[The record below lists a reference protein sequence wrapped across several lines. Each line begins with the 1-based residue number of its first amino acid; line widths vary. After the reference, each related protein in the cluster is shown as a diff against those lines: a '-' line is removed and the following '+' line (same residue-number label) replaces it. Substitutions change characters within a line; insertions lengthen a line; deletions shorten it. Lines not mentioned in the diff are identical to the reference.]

1 MIGMKL
7 GLMGFIALVVVSD
20 KVTVFEG
27 TWCFLPLVN
36 LSAVIIQAVQR
47 GSSLESTRPARTH
60 NFTFFKVVGKILKR
74 NCS

>member
-20 KVTVFEG
+20 KVTVFER
-27 TWCFLPLVN
+27 TWRFLPLVN
-36 LSAVIIQAVQR
+36 FSAVVIQAVER
-47 GSSLESTRPARTH
+47 GCSLESTRTARTH

-74 NCS
+74 NFS